1 MSDNVKRYTSENY
14 VNEKVNE
21 VLEQGADT
29 SQHLDSL
36 SDIVLIKNEQTL
48 AQEEI
53 NQVRIN
59 LHNVGQYA
67 TGLTYH
73 PFNVIE
79 VLDYDEFTKEL
90 LDPVVAQQGAEIYND
105 YENNIATGMW
115 AVASGCG
122 TQALGDFS
130 DASGWLTKASG
141 FCSIASGRQTECA
154 GNYSHSEGHNT
165 KAMANDTHAEGE
177 GCQALNARAHAEG
190 YYTTAKANQ
199 AHSEGMNT
207 TASGIN
213 SHAEGWGTTASGQN
227 AFAGGKYTQATGT
240 NSFAN
245 GLYTVTAGAQ
255 QVVHGK
261 YNISDTKNLLI
272 IGNGTSD
279 TARKNIF
286 TVDGNGNLWAAGDL
300 YVGSTSGT
308 NKDEGSKKIA
318 TEEFVVEQPKPYVYL
333 TDSVNGNVYKLE
345 MRDGVLVPT
354 IYNTEE
360 VDLNE

>member
-1 MSDNVKRYTSENY
+1 MKMSDNVKRYASEEY
-14 VNEKVNE
+14 VDKQNTDVSEKID
-21 VLEQGADT
+21 A
-29 SQHLDSL
+29 L
-36 SDIVLIKNEQTL
+36 SDISLIKNEQALT
-48 AQEEI
+48 QDEV

-67 TGLTYH
+67 TGLTYY
-73 PFNVIE
+73 PFNVVEI
-79 VLDYDEFTKEL
+79 LDYDDFTKEL
-90 LDPVVAQQGAEIYND
+90 LDPVVASQGAEIYND

-130 DASGWLTKASG
+130 DASGWLTKATG
-141 FCSIASGRQTECA
+141 FCSIASGRQTLCS
-154 GNYSHSEGHNT
+154 GNYSHSEGHST
-165 KAMANDTHAEGE
+165 QATANDSHAEGE
-177 GCQALNARAHAEG
+177 GSVAKGARAHSEG
-190 YYTTAKANQ
+190 YFTQALSNQ

-227 AFAGGKYTQATGT
+227 AFAGGKYTKATGI

-245 GLYTVTAGAQ
+245 GLYTVASGAQ

-286 TVDGNGNLWAAGDL
+286 TVDGNGN
-300 YVGSTSGT
+300 
-308 NKDEGSKKIA
+308 
-318 TEEFVVEQPKPYVYL
+318 
-333 TDSVNGNVYKLE
+333 VYKLE
-345 MRDGVLVPT
+345 MRDGVLVST